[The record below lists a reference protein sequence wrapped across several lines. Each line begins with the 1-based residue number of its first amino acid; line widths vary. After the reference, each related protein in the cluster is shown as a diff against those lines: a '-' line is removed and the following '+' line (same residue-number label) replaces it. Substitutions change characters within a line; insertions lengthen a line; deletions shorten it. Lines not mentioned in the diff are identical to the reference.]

1 MNSTIMYNIRQLT
14 DEEIRRLERALGKP
28 VERAYLVYWIS
39 TGIRDLV
46 KLSTP
51 IVSPREYRDELEEIV
66 QQGRKWVETLKQ
78 SRSTSLLPNVLEIEQ
93 LISSVATFSDAVE
106 SLAEQSDKSVGP
118 GRAHTNLALEA
129 FLDRLIGIAKRV
141 KVRPRT
147 PSRAMVRPINPD
159 PGPPFYEFVTEA
171 LDIAEEVTKS
181 SPLAQNQMDAAL
193 AVLRAPTDQA
203 LIKVLE
209 RLRGRAGEY
218 RDSTVG
224 LVEWDLAE
232 GAEPNRPEDSE
243 TSSD

>member
-1 MNSTIMYNIRQLT
+1 MARVLGKSGTLVIESSWPVNSTIMYNIRQLT
-14 DEEIRRLERALGKP
+14 DEEISRLERALGKP

-78 SRSTSLLPNVLEIEQ
+78 SRSTSLLPNALEIEQ

-129 FLDRLIGIAKRV
+129 FLDRLIGIAKRA
-141 KVRPRT
+141 KSRPST
-147 PSRAMVRPINPD
+147 PSRAMVRPLNPS

-171 LDIAEEVTKS
+171 LEIAEDVIKS
-181 SPLAQNQMDAAL
+181 SRLSKTKIDAAL
-193 AVLRAPTDQA
+193 AILKLSDQA
-203 LIKVLE
+203 LI
-209 RLRGRAGEY
+209 
-218 RDSTVG
+218 
-224 LVEWDLAE
+224 
-232 GAEPNRPEDSE
+232 
-243 TSSD
+243 